1 MTDFT
6 LRFVHG
12 SDFHLEQP
20 LAGVADVP
28 DALRATLVDATYLA
42 TEAVF
47 ATAVD
52 RRVDFVVLTGDLLD
66 PRAAGPRGLA
76 FLVEQFERLDAAGIA
91 VYWLASEL
99 DAAELWPASVDLP
112 PNVRHLD
119 AGRGECI
126 VHWRDGKS
134 VARIGPLAALPL
146 RREGDERLFTIGVA
160 RGTPRIVPG
169 EAPFDYLALGGE
181 HERHILHSGNPWVVQ
196 AGSPQGR
203 SIANVGPHGSTLVEV
218 DAERHVRV
226 ALRTCDAVRWRE
238 EQISLDECQHRA
250 RWESVLRERV
260 AAATAEAG
268 DRAVLMRL
276 RLMPG
281 GNHIG
286 RSQRERLAAEVLAWM
301 RETFSGGAP
310 AVWTVGVEHEPAL
323 VDAAAREQ
331 DTILGEFLRTVDAL
345 GERSDDGLQLAQYA
359 GATTLVDDLAAR
371 LDVSTAQARDP
382 LLRHVAE
389 LGRELLGGEAS
400 AAGLAMTG
408 AKTLQGTMSA
418 V

>member
-20 LAGVADVP
+20 LAGLADVP
-28 DALRATLVDATYLA
+28 DALRAMLVDAAYRA
-42 TEAVF
+42 AEAVF
-47 ATAVD
+47 GTAVD
-52 RRVDFVVLTGDLLD
+52 RQVDFVVLTGDLLD

-76 FLVEQFERLDAAGIA
+76 FLVEQFERLAAARIA

-99 DAAELWPASVDLP
+99 DAEERWPASVELP

-146 RREGDERLFTIGVA
+146 RREGDERLFTVGVA
-160 RGTPRIVPG
+160 RGTPRIASG

-203 SIANVGPHGSTLVEV
+203 SIANVGPHGCTFVEV
-218 DAERHVRV
+218 DTERHARV

-238 EQISLDECQHRA
+238 ELLSLDECQHRA

-268 DRAVLMRL
+268 DRTVLMRL
-276 RLMPG
+276 RFSPG
-281 GNHIG
+281 KVHVG
-286 RSQRERLAAEVLAWM
+286 RWQRERLAADILAWL
-301 RETFSGGAP
+301 RETFSGVAP
-310 AVWTVGVEHEPAL
+310 AVWTIGVEHEPAV

-331 DTILGEFLRTVDAL
+331 DTILGEFVRTVDAL
-345 GERSDDGLQLAQYA
+345 GERSDDGLGISQYV
-359 GATTLVDDLAAR
+359 GATALADDLAAR
-371 LDVSTAQARDP
+371 LDFSAAQARDP

-389 LGRELLGGEAS
+389 LGRELLGGDAS
-400 AAGLAMTG
+400 AAGLPTTG
-408 AKTLQGTMSA
+408 RKTLQGALSA